1 VGHLIDTSSKTLGD
15 LFLEILRF
23 RQIWAIFV
31 QAGVSGESQFEGAL
45 CASDI
50 DGSQKRFAKHIRD
63 NGGTVTLTSP
73 VKLMVCATAGSFP
86 EASVRCRN
94 RILGVSLCVPC
105 GVTHVSGLA
114 AGKV

>member
-1 VGHLIDTSSKTLGD
+1 MGELIDTRSKTLRD
-15 LFLEILRF
+15 WFLEILRF

-50 DGSQKRFAKHIRD
+50 DGSQKRFARYIRE

-73 VKLMVCATAGSFP
+73 VKLMLCATAGSFP
-86 EASVRCRN
+86 GAPVRCKN